1 MNNIPLAK
9 LMDLG
14 AALDAVPKKRQN
26 WENRARDYVK
36 DKLDKARIS
45 IWHPVDEIHKG
56 IPDARY
62 FSTDKNP
69 IQKALWVEYKHMS
82 ELPVRDTT
90 KVKPSWSSDLQRIT
104 LTAFA
109 RAGDNCRAVL
119 FYGQNERVDTML
131 VFIFKT
137 VDEWT
142 NGVPVSEIRKRSMSI
157 QSYIALLNKMFTG
170 DEK

>member
-1 MNNIPLAK
+1 MANVPLAK

-36 DKLDKARIS
+36 GKLDKHS
-45 IWHPVDEIHKG
+45 VTVWHPVDEFHKG

-62 FSTDKNP
+62 VSTDRNP
-69 IQKALWVEYKHMS
+69 VQKALWVEYKHMS

-90 KVKPSWSSDLQRIT
+90 RVKPSWSSDLQRQT

-119 FYGQNERVDTML
+119 FYGQDERVDSML
-131 VFIFKT
+131 VFVFKT
-137 VDEWT
+137 IAEWT
-142 NGVPVSEIRKRSMSI
+142 DGVPVAEVRKRSMSI
-157 QSYIALLNKMFTG
+157 QTYISMLDSMFKG
-170 DEK
+170 DAK

>member
-1 MNNIPLAK
+1 MPELSK

-14 AALDAVPKKRQN
+14 AALNAVPKRKQK

-36 DKLDKARIS
+36 DKLDRKLVH
-45 IWHPVDEIHKG
+45 IWHPVDEFHKG
-56 IPDARY
+56 VPDARY
-62 FSTDKNP
+62 YSVDGNP

-82 ELPVRDTT
+82 ELPIRDTT

-119 FYGQNERVDTML
+119 FYGQEERVDTML
-131 VFIFKT
+131 VFVFKT

-142 NGVPVSEIRKRSMSI
+142 NGVTVEEIRKRSMSI
-157 QSYIALLNKMFTG
+157 QNYIKLINSMFTG
-170 DEK
+170 DK

>member
-1 MNNIPLAK
+1 MPELSK

-14 AALDAVPKKRQN
+14 AALDAVPKKKQN

-36 DKLDKARIS
+36 AKTDRKLFS
-45 IWHPVDEIHKG
+45 VWHPVDEFHKG
-56 IPDARY
+56 VPDARY
-62 FSTDKNP
+62 YSTDDNP

-82 ELPVRDTT
+82 ELPIRDTT
-90 KVKPSWSSDLQRIT
+90 KVKPSWSSDLQRQT

-119 FYGQNERVDTML
+119 FYGQDERVDTML
-131 VFIFKT
+131 VFVFKT

-142 NGVPVSEIRKRSMSI
+142 NGVPVAEVRKRSMSI
-157 QSYIALLNKMFTG
+157 QAYIGLLNTMFSG
-170 DEK
+170 DK

>member
-1 MNNIPLAK
+1 MDKMPLAK

-36 DKLDKARIS
+36 GKLNKKNLEV
-45 IWHPVDEIHKG
+45 WHPVDEFHKG

-62 FSTDKNP
+62 FSTDQNP

-90 KVKPSWSSDLQRIT
+90 KVKPSWSSDLQRKT

-119 FYGQNERVDTML
+119 FYGQEERVDTML

-142 NGVPVSEIRKRSMSI
+142 NGVPVSEVRKRSISI
-157 QSYIALLNKMFTG
+157 QTYISMLNGMFAG
-170 DEK
+170 DQK